1 MATDRFFF
9 SNTFH
14 FYCNLFCYLLTY
26 LFTYLFFYF
35 LLCINVVDL
44 LSIKKKKRKKEK
56 KRKKKSLQA
65 VSVDEK
71 RIHRNKYS
79 WICEWQPKQWR
90 FSLGSWQFTVFLV
103 WFFFWIHIVRDTARI
118 LFRPHYSICAALTL
132 TLWITK
138 QHQNSRQLHRL
149 MKN

>member
-1 MATDRFFF
+1 MCGNWQVFFF

-44 LSIKKKKRKKEK
+44 LSIKKKKKK
-56 KRKKKSLQA
+56 KRKKKKKKNSLQA

-90 FSLGSWQFTVFLV
+90 FSLGSWRFTVFLV
-103 WFFFWIHIVRDTARI
+103 WFFSGFIKYGILREFCFDLITASAP
-118 LFRPHYSICAALTL
+118 L
-132 TLWITK
+132 
-138 QHQNSRQLHRL
+138 
-149 MKN
+149 